1 MFRRILVPLDGSAL
15 AEQAIPTA
23 GRSARATGGSVV
35 LVQVIS
41 PPFAYGYGPYLL
53 QPPCYMDDLA
63 LRDDLSE
70 ATSYLERVAASIH
83 LAGVETEVEACYGS
97 AAVMI
102 LSAAHAKNMD
112 LIVMCSHGYTGL
124 KRRLLGSVAQKVAR
138 HAPVPVLVLHHHT
151 TADGPRPTLA
161 QPMRV
166 LVPLDGSLLARA
178 ALTPAVQLAAALA
191 APGQGAMHLLR
202 VVKRETLPD
211 EVLDPTTKED
221 LLHKAKIYLA
231 SVTEH
236 LREGIAAELK
246 VAVTWSVALE
256 TDAAKAI
263 INVAENGEDAD
274 GTGIFAGCDC
284 IALATH
290 GRGGLQRW
298 AMGSVTERVLAGT
311 TFPVLI
317 VRPQHAASGKTTDQE
332 EAKQAGVPA
341 R

>member
-1 MFRRILVPLDGSAL
+1 MFKRILVPLDGSAL

-23 GRSARATGGSVV
+23 GRIARATGGSVV

-41 PPFAYGYGPYLL
+41 PLFEYGYGPYLL
-53 QPPCYMDDLA
+53 QPTRYMDDLA

-70 ATSYLERVAASIH
+70 ATHYLERVATSIH
-83 LAGVETEVEACYGS
+83 LVGVETEVEAWHGS

-102 LSAAHAKNMD
+102 LSAARAKNID

-124 KRRLLGSVAQKVAR
+124 KRWVLGSVAQKVAR
-138 HAPVPVLVLHHHT
+138 HAPVPVLVLHQHT
-151 TADGPRPTLA
+151 TANGPRPTLS
-161 QPMRV
+161 QPIRV
-166 LVPLDGSLLARA
+166 LVPLDGSVLARA
-178 ALTPAVQLAAALA
+178 ALTPAVQLAATLA
-191 APGQGAMHLLR
+191 APGQGAIHLVR
-202 VVKRETLPD
+202 VVKRDILPG
-211 EVLDPTTKED
+211 EVLDPTTKEC

-236 LREGIAAELK
+236 LRESIAAELK

-263 INVAENGEDAD
+263 INVAENGEDAE
-274 GTGIFAGCDC
+274 GAGIFGGCEC

-298 AMGSVTERVLAGT
+298 AMGSVAERVLAGT
-311 TFPVLI
+311 TLPVLI
-317 VRPQHAASGKTTDQE
+317 VRAQHAATGKTTDQE
-332 EAKQAGVPA
+332 EVKQAGVQA